1 MLRMAIREK
10 ALNALGRM
18 ATTLFFFV
26 LYDEKIEMYIK
37 NKFCMLIFQ
46 RSDQYF
52 KNEINKTLSLCFLFS
67 RRDSKREII
76 AGQKK
81 KVTTK
86 TEFIHL

>member
-1 MLRMAIREK
+1 
-10 ALNALGRM
+10 
-18 ATTLFFFV
+18 
-26 LYDEKIEMYIK
+26 
-37 NKFCMLIFQ
+37 MLIFQ

-81 KVTTK
+81 KRK
-86 TEFIHL
+86 LQPRQNLFIYNKAEHFSPPQ